1 MFASRTERTP
11 EVKSK
16 MSPEHDDSGYDA
28 LDSAK
33 KVQDESSL
41 KKQKQNC
48 NAEKNLFKELFNLQS
63 NNDTFWV
70 STSNYLMVVVM
81 VASVCYMMTMG
92 ALILEDQDGDQN
104 LAAVKLGGKRAAIQ
118 FYYDALE
125 ASKLDTIITSE
136 DIAIGAEDDVV
147 PGPGDAKVEQTIKDN
162 VESKLVDQ
170 KEHSDDIM
178 PNESEDLTDDELKS
192 ANGLFNDDLDES
204 RSSVEV
210 MQDLEIDQLIA
221 NVEIVLSKLNDDQME
236 KLQVVLELHY
246 AKQHEERDQKLGEL
260 VSEDKRIEEL
270 VKLVLVLEEKG
281 AVIDLRDE

>member
-11 EVKSK
+11 EVKAK

-33 KVQDESSL
+33 KVQDESL

-63 NNDTFWV
+63 NNDTLWV

-92 ALILEDQDGDQN
+92 DLILEDQDGDQN

-147 PGPGDAKVEQTIKDN
+147 EQTIKDN

-170 KEHSDDIM
+170 KEHSDDSKQ
-178 PNESEDLTDDELKS
+178 NESEDLTDDELKS
-192 ANGLFNDDLDES
+192 ANGLFSDDFDES

-210 MQDLEIDQLIA
+210 MQDLEIDQLIE

-246 AKQHEERDQKLGEL
+246 AKQHEERDQKLEEL

-270 VKLVLVLEEKG
+270 VKLVLALEEKG

>member
-11 EVKSK
+11 EAKAK

-48 NAEKNLFKELFNLQS
+48 NAEKNLFKELFNLKS
-63 NNDTFWV
+63 NKDKFWV
-70 STSNYLMVVVM
+70 TTANYLMVVVM
-81 VASVCYMMTMG
+81 AASVCYMMTMG
-92 ALILEDQDGDQN
+92 DLILEEQDGDQN

-136 DIAIGAEDDVV
+136 DDVV
-147 PGPGDAKVEQTIKDN
+147 PGPGDAKVEQTMKDN

-170 KEHSDDIM
+170 IEHTDDIM

-192 ANGLFNDDLDES
+192 ANGLFHDDLDES

-210 MQDLEIDQLIA
+210 MQDLEMDQLIG

-281 AVIDLRDE
+281 AVIDLRDEGN